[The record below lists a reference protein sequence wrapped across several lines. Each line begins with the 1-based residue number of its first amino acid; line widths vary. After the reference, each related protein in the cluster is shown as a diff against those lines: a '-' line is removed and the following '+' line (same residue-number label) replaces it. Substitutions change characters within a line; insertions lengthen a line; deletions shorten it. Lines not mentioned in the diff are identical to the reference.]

1 MVSDA
6 VPTPYGLA
14 RWAYPHDLR
23 NMREN
28 GVRALAAL
36 NLGIRGFRPRAFAE
50 AQSRTFS
57 AMNST
62 PAFFSEFP
70 IF

>member
-1 MVSDA
+1 LAGEDA
-6 VPTPYGLA
+6 NPTPTA
-14 RWAYPHDLR
+14 HDLR

-36 NLGIRGFRPRAFAE
+36 SVGIRGFRPRAFAE
-50 AQSRTFS
+50 AQSGTFS
-57 AMNST
+57 AMNSP